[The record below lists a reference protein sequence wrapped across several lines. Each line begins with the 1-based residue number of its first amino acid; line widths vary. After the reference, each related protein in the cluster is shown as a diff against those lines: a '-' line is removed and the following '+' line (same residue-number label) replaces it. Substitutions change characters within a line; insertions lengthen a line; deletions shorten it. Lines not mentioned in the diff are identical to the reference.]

1 MLILSML
8 ALSALVASTLSVPEP
23 QQVALGDHEKAAA
36 ERYLIEINPGET
48 QWVTED
54 DKWALKRV
62 RLPSALTPN
71 SLKTGLTKCR
81 MA

>member
-1 MLILSML
+1 MLILSLL
-8 ALSALVASTLSVPEP
+8 ALSALVASTLSVPER
-23 QQVALGDHEKAAA
+23 QQVALGDHEIAAP

-62 RLPSALTPN
+62 RLSSAL
-71 SLKTGLTKCR
+71 LLTC
-81 MA
+81 

>member
-1 MLILSML
+1 MLTLSLL

-23 QQVALGDHEKAAA
+23 QQVALGNHETVVP

-54 DKWALKRV
+54 DKWILRRV
-62 RLPSALTPN
+62 RLPSTLLLAYQ
-71 SLKTGLTKCR
+71 GLD
-81 MA
+81 